1 MAKAWYVVHTFSGFE
16 MKAKE
21 SLEERIRRF
30 QVGESFGQILVPEE
44 AVMEVKNGQKRET
57 KRKFFPGYILVE
69 MEITGTTL
77 HVVKDTPRITG
88 FVGSD
93 RNPPSIPAHEVMRI
107 TGKLDREKAGP
118 RAVVNYERGEEV
130 RVVDGPL
137 APIVGRVEEVNV
149 ARGRV
154 RVSVTIFGRPT
165 SVELDFA
172 QVEKAT

>member
-1 MAKAWYVVHTFSGFE
+1 
-16 MKAKE
+16 
-21 SLEERIRRF
+21 
-30 QVGESFGQILVPEE
+30 
-44 AVMEVKNGQKRET
+44 
-57 KRKFFPGYILVE
+57 
-69 MEITGTTL
+69 
-77 HVVKDTPRITG
+77 
-88 FVGSD
+88 
-93 RNPPSIPAHEVMRI
+93 MRI

-137 APIVGRVEEVNV
+137 APIMGRVEEVNV

-172 QVEKAT
+172 QVEKVS